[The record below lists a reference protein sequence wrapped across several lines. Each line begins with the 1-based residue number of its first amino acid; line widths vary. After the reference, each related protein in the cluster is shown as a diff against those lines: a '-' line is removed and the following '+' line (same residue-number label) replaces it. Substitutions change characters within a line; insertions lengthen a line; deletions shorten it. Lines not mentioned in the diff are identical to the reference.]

1 MVVGRVGCLM
11 FQRPFGLKSLY
22 MVVGEALEPRFKAIA
37 PTYLVELGNEISLKT
52 SIPSVRF
59 PTLL

>member
-1 MVVGRVGCLM
+1 M

>member
-1 MVVGRVGCLM
+1 MVVVRIGCLT

-37 PTYLVELGNEISLKT
+37 PTYLGELGNEISLKT
-52 SIPSVRF
+52 GIPPVRF
-59 PTLL
+59 STLL